1 MRYLTRSFL
10 LGALRR
16 RNEVEQFLGPVTL
29 TGVEGIRWVSIWP
42 CQEGYSVSVH
52 DVQDLDDEHRRDLSV
67 LPPLDPEG
75 EDDSFPG
82 RVIGHAQD
90 PTEALELAERVTRA
104 SPDRWV
110 NQGVAGED
118 YADFVLARRG
128 QHPDGAAARG

>member
-16 RNEVEQFLGPVTL
+16 RKEVEQFLGPVSMA
-29 TGVEGIRWVSIWP
+29 GVEGIRWVAIWP
-42 CQEGYSVSVH
+42 WQEGYNVSVH

-67 LPPLDPEG
+67 LPPLDSES

-82 RVIGHAQD
+82 RVIGRVQD
-90 PTEALELAERVTRA
+90 PIEALELAERVHGA

-118 YADFVLARRG
+118 YADFLLTRRAG
-128 QHPDGAAARG
+128 GAAIRR